1 MPLFVTVT
9 PGTTITS
16 STTLSASTLNLL
28 GTPSI
33 DITGSVDGGTLSVA
47 DGSLGLS
54 KFSPITGNRLI
65 GNGSAVSAYP
75 AELSSTDLTFTAS
88 TVNVAAGAIDS
99 TKLGARAVTA
109 AKLFAVDG
117 TTTAKLIG
125 RYTTGSGDV
134 ETLTVGSNLTVSGG
148 ALTTLRPRTTFLNL
162 EAPFTYI
169 LTADRANAVI
179 LTDLNTSITPQ
190 TNTSK
195 ILLQFH
201 LSYETNSLETAFIL
215 ERVDG
220 ATVTPLGV
228 PSTPGNRIYGTK
240 VAAYDSD
247 NNRTQSTTVIAFL
260 DSPASTNAITYRLRA
275 YSSSSSTLV
284 INGTIGTTNSS
295 QFTRATSQ
303 VILQEI
309 LPT

>member
-16 STTLSASTLNLL
+16 STTLTPSTLNLL

-33 DITGSVDGGTLSVA
+33 DVTGSVDGGTLSVA
-47 DGSLGLS
+47 DGSLTLS
-54 KFSPITGNRLI
+54 KFAAIPGNRLI
-65 GNGSAVSAYP
+65 GNGSATSAYP
-75 AELSSTDLTFTAS
+75 AELSSTDLTFTS
-88 TVNVAAGAIDS
+88 TTVNVGTGAITE
-99 TKLGARAVTA
+99 TKLAARAATF
-109 AKLFAVDG
+109 AKVQAIATNRILG
-117 TTTAKLIG
+117 RTTAS
-125 RYTTGSGDV
+125 SGDI
-134 ETLTVGSNLTVSGG
+134 EELTVGSGLT
-148 ALTTLRPRTTFLNL
+148 LTAGTLNSLRPRT
-162 EAPFTYI
+162 AFTNYEDPTTYTI
-169 LTADRANAVI
+169 GNNRNNAVT

-195 ILLQFH
+195 VLVQFSV
-201 LSYETNSLETAFIL
+201 SYEVNTYVTAFIL

-247 NNRTQSTTVIAFL
+247 NNSTQSSIVISFL

-275 YSSSSSTLV
+275 YCRETSATLA
-284 INGTIGTTNSS
+284 INRTVNNTDSN
-295 QFTRATSQ
+295 QYTRATSQ

>member
-16 STTLSASTLNLL
+16 STTLTPSTLNLL

-33 DITGSVDGGTLSVA
+33 NITGSVDGGTLSVA
-47 DGSLGLS
+47 DGSLTLS
-54 KFSPITGNRLI
+54 KFAAISGNRLI
-65 GNGSAVSAYP
+65 GNGSATSAYP

-88 TVNVAAGAIDS
+88 TVNVGTSAITE
-99 TKLGARAVTA
+99 TKLAARAATF
-109 AKLFAVDG
+109 AKVQAIATNRILG
-117 TTTAKLIG
+117 RTTAS
-125 RYTTGSGDV
+125 SGDI
-134 ETLTVGSNLTVSGG
+134 EELTVGSGLT
-148 ALTTLRPRTTFLNL
+148 LTAGTLNSLRPRT
-162 EAPFTYI
+162 AFTNYEDPTTYTI
-169 LTADRANAVI
+169 GNNRNNAVTLTA
-179 LTDLNTSITPQ
+179 LNTSITPQ

-195 ILLQFH
+195 VLVQFSI
-201 LSYETNSLETAFIL
+201 SYEVNTYVTAFIL

-240 VAAYDSD
+240 VAAPGS
-247 NNRTQSTTVIAFL
+247 NNNAQSSIVISFL

-275 YSSSSSTLV
+275 YCRETSATLA
-284 INGTIGTTNSS
+284 INRTVNNTDSNVY
-295 QFTRATSQ
+295 TRATSQ

>member
-16 STTLSASTLNLL
+16 STTLTPSTLNLL

-33 DITGSVDGGTLSVA
+33 DVTGSVDGGTLSVA
-47 DGSLGLS
+47 DGSLTLS
-54 KFSPITGNRLI
+54 KFAAIPGNRLI
-65 GNGSAVSAYP
+65 GNGSATSAYP

-88 TVNVAAGAIDS
+88 TVNVGTGAITE
-99 TKLGARAVTA
+99 TKLAARAATF
-109 AKLFAVDG
+109 AKVQAIATNRILG
-117 TTTAKLIG
+117 RTTAS
-125 RYTTGSGDV
+125 SGDI
-134 ETLTVGSNLTVSGG
+134 EELTVGSGLT
-148 ALTTLRPRTTFLNL
+148 LTAGTLNSLRPRTAFTNY
-162 EAPFTYI
+162 EAATTY
-169 LTADRANAVI
+169 TMSNDRNNAV
-179 LTDLNTSITPQ
+179 LLAVLNTSITPQ

-195 ILLQFH
+195 VLVQFSV
-201 LSYETNSLETAFIL
+201 SYEVSTYVTAFIL

-240 VAAYDSD
+240 VAAPGS
-247 NNRTQSTTVIAFL
+247 NNNAQSSIVISFL

-275 YSSSSSTLV
+275 YCRETSATLA
-284 INGTIGTTNSS
+284 INRTVNNTDSNAY
-295 QFTRATSQ
+295 TRATSQ

>member
-16 STTLSASTLNLL
+16 STTLTPSTLNLL

-33 DITGSVDGGTLSVA
+33 DVTGSVDGGTLSVA
-47 DGSLGLS
+47 DGSLTLS
-54 KFSPITGNRLI
+54 KFAAIPGNRLI
-65 GNGSAVSAYP
+65 GNGSATSAYP

-88 TVNVAAGAIDS
+88 TVNVGTGAITE
-99 TKLGARAVTA
+99 TKLAARAATF
-109 AKLFAVDG
+109 AKVQAIATNRILG
-117 TTTAKLIG
+117 RTTAS
-125 RYTTGSGDV
+125 SGDI
-134 ETLTVGSNLTVSGG
+134 EELTVGSGLT
-148 ALTTLRPRTTFLNL
+148 LTAGTLNSLRPRTAFTNY
-162 EAPFTYI
+162 EAATTY
-169 LTADRANAVI
+169 TMSNDRNNAV
-179 LTDLNTSITPQ
+179 LLAVLNTSITPQ

-195 ILLQFH
+195 VLVQFSV
-201 LSYETNSLETAFIL
+201 SYEVSTYVTAFIL

-240 VAAYDSD
+240 VAAPGS
-247 NNRTQSTTVIAFL
+247 NNNAQSSIVISFL
-260 DSPASTNAITYRLRA
+260 DSPASTNAITYRIRA
-275 YSSSSSTLV
+275 YCRETSATLA
-284 INGTIGTTNSS
+284 INRTVNNTDSNAY
-295 QFTRATSQ
+295 TRATSQ